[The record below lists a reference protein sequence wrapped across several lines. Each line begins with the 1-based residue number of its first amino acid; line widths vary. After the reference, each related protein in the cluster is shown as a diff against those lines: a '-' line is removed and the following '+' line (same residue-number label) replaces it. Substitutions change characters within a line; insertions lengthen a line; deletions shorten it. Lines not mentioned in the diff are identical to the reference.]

1 MALNLREFIKSE
13 AFSGVL
19 LICSLFLAV
28 VISNTALYEYYLK
41 FIKLPVCLRI
51 GGFGTT
57 TTFLNLINDGLMTLF
72 FLLIGLE
79 MKYHL
84 VVGEYKERK
93 KLILPTFAAIGG
105 LVIPALIYM
114 YFNHNQITEK
124 GWAIPVATDTAFV
137 LGILSF
143 FARKISLE
151 LRLFIIGFSLI
162 DDALAIIILALFYT
176 SAINTAALLIAALVT
191 IALFALNYFKVKEVK
206 YYAILGVL
214 LWIFIVEA
222 GVHGTLA
229 GVILAVFIPVAIEES
244 NASPLKELEANLH
257 PFVNYC
263 ILPIFAFINSEIPL
277 KYLTTDVLFSNLGL
291 GIILGLFFGKQVG
304 IFVFSYLVVKLKW
317 CMLPNNTSW
326 SKYYAVCVLGGIG
339 FTLSLFIGGLTFEKQ
354 EFINIMRSSVIIASM
369 VSALF
374 GILILKFIK

>member
-51 GGFGTT
+51 GGFGTS
-57 TTFLNLINDGLMTLF
+57 TTFLKLINDGLMTLF

-93 KLILPTFAAIGG
+93 KLILPTSAAIGG
-105 LVIPALIYM
+105 LIIPALVYM

-176 SAINTAALLIAALVT
+176 SSINTAALMIAIIIT
-191 IALFALNYFKVKEVK
+191 IALFAMNYFKIKEVK
-206 YYAILGVL
+206 YYTILGIL
-214 LWIFIVEA
+214 LWVFIVEA

-229 GVILAVFIPVAIEES
+229 GVILAIFIPVAIEES
-244 NASPLKELEANLH
+244 NSSPLKEMEANLH

-291 GIILGLFFGKQVG
+291 GIILGLFFGKQLG
-304 IFVFSYLVVKLKW
+304 IFIFSYLVVKLKW
-317 CMLPNNTSW
+317 CVLPNNTGW
-326 SKYYAVCVLGGIG
+326 AKYYAICVLGGIG
-339 FTLSLFIGGLTFEKQ
+339 FTLSLFIGGLTFERE

-369 VSALF
+369 VSAIF